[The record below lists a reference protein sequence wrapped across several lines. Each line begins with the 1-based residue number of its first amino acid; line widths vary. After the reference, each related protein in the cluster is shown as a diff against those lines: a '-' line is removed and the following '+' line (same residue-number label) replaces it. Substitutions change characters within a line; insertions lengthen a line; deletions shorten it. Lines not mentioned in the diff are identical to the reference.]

1 MSLRTSLRR
10 GIPYLIAAVL
20 GFASA
25 YVVIA
30 VAVFP
35 GGGGSDDVT
44 VPSLSGMTLDDATRR
59 LTKLGLKI
67 KEGTPRPSE
76 GSPAGTI
83 IEQTP
88 LGGAVARLGEAV
100 TVVTSAG
107 QRSIVVPVTQGM
119 SRRDADHVLEQ
130 AGFSVGSVTQQ
141 ANDAPRGT
149 VLATN
154 PASGT
159 KAPPGAVTLV
169 LSSGPSSITLP
180 NVVGRN
186 YADARLTLEQ
196 IGLLVT
202 GSGLDSA
209 STQPAGTV
217 LSQSP
222 SAGRTVP
229 SGTTVQLQL
238 SAGIGIVPAPR
249 E

>member
-1 MSLRTSLRR
+1 M
-10 GIPYLIAAVL
+10 
-20 GFASA
+20 
-25 YVVIA
+25 
-30 VAVFP
+30 
-35 GGGGSDDVT
+35 
-44 VPSLSGMTLDDATRR
+44 
-59 LTKLGLKI
+59 
-67 KEGTPRPSE
+67 
-76 GSPAGTI
+76 
-83 IEQTP
+83 
-88 LGGAVARLGEAV
+88 
-100 TVVTSAG
+100 
-107 QRSIVVPVTQGM
+107 VPVTQGM
-119 SRRDADHVLEQ
+119 SRRDAGGILEQ

-159 KAPPGAVTLV
+159 KAPAGAVTVV

-186 YADARLTLEQ
+186 YADARSTLEQ
-196 IGLLVT
+196 IGLLVS

-229 SGTTVQLQL
+229 SGTTIQLRL